1 MIDGNPATVPMVRAN
16 DDAPEPWRGRM
27 RLISADRAVQHQ
39 RARLTEAERDAIEVW
54 IPKGARMLAF
64 TRGRLSHDGCPV
76 WVLTTDGA
84 LILTLNNVGV
94 DQVKAR
100 ADWLPASH
108 LRRIDLDLDG
118 ELALVRI
125 VSASRR
131 FVLYGI
137 DRDSAVRFVAMTRAA
152 IAAHAPSRGPH
163 PPPGSEYA
171 CAVHR

>member
-1 MIDGNPATVPMVRAN
+1 MIDGNPGTSPMVRAN

-27 RLISADRAVQHQ
+27 RLILAERAAQPH
-39 RARLTEAERDAIEVW
+39 RARLTEAEREAIEVW

-76 WVLTTDGA
+76 WVITTDGA
-84 LILTLNNVGV
+84 LILTLHEVGF
-94 DQVKAR
+94 DKVKAR

-152 IAAHAPSRGPH
+152 IAAHAPLKGPRSAM
-163 PPPGSEYA
+163 GEDE
-171 CAVHR
+171 R